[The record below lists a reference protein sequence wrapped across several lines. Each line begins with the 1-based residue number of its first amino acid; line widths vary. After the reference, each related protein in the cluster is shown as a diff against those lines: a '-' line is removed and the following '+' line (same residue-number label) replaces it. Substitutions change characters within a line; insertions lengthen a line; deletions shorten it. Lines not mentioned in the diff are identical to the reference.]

1 MPGAWDEQ
9 LHAMDYLAYAYLQ
22 GAQDKQALGVLDE
35 LNKIRKVDPPNF
47 KVAYAFTA
55 IPARYALE
63 RRQWGEAAK
72 LPLHP
77 GTMETFPW
85 QRFPWAEA
93 QIHFARAIGAAH
105 TGDTASAR
113 QEVEKLAD
121 IRQTLAEVKGDYDWA
136 KQVEIKRQVASA
148 WLAYAEGKHE
158 ESLRLMRAA
167 AELDDATEKHPVTP
181 GTLLPARE
189 QLGELLLELKQP
201 AAALHEFETA
211 LHIAPNRFNGLYGA
225 ARAAELAADQKGA
238 RSYYGK
244 LMALCHQADGGRAEI
259 EEAKKFLAGVNVQ
272 DSISTR

>member
-1 MPGAWDEQ
+1 
-9 LHAMDYLAYAYLQ
+9 
-22 GAQDKQALGVLDE
+22 
-35 LNKIRKVDPPNF
+35 
-47 KVAYAFTA
+47 VAYAFTA

-77 GTMETFPW
+77 GIMETFPW

-93 QIHFARAIGAAH
+93 QIRFARAIGAAR

-121 IRQTLAEVKGDYDWA
+121 IRQALAEVKGDYDWG

-158 ESLRLMRAA
+158 ESLQLMRAA
-167 AELDDATEKHPVTP
+167 AALDDATEKHPVTP

-201 AAALHEFETA
+201 AAALQEFETS
-211 LHIAPNRFNGLYGA
+211 LRIAPNRFNGLYGA
-225 ARAAELAADQKGA
+225 ARAARLAADPKA
-238 RSYYGK
+238 AKNYYAK
-244 LMALCHQADGGRAEI
+244 LMALCRQADGVRAEI
-259 EEAKKFLAGVNVQ
+259 EEAKGFLAGVNVQ
-272 DSISTR
+272 DTVSTR